1 MRQKEYIYKVRAR
14 VLLMTALLLAACTA
28 DDETTGQQD
37 DTLQL
42 AAYMHSYDDITR
54 GVPDGYQPFMP
65 EDVMSIGI
73 FMTPFKDNI
82 QTLGYFSFNG
92 QTWRSNISLESDSY
106 YIYGFMPG
114 DVIDKS
120 NCSVSML
127 DGKTSFADGAVLTLD
142 GLKPI
147 SKTDVCVIVG
157 VQGLNDPS
165 TEEKNVELGRFYYAK
180 RPKGQNY
187 VNLLMDHIYSCVQ
200 FRMKVDADYAKVRT
214 IKLKRMEMKTTAV
227 SATKAVVTLTAN
239 TSGNNPISNISW
251 ATPTSGTGMS
261 IVLFEDEEGKAL
273 SDTENLVLNS
283 NLMPGCSD
291 VLSLVCTYDVYD
303 RKGNLVRKDCE
314 VPNKLPS
321 TLLLSS
327 LKAGER
333 QPINMTVTPTYIYV
347 LSDPDVDN
355 PTLTFN

>member
-54 GVPDGYQPFMP
+54 AVPDGYQPFTP

-127 DGKTSFADGAVLTLD
+127 K
-142 GLKPI
+142 
-147 SKTDVCVIVG
+147 
-157 VQGLNDPS
+157 
-165 TEEKNVELGRFYYAK
+165 
-180 RPKGQNY
+180 
-187 VNLLMDHIYSCVQ
+187 M
-200 FRMKVDADYAKVRT
+200 
-214 IKLKRMEMKTTAV
+214 
-227 SATKAVVTLTAN
+227 
-239 TSGNNPISNISW
+239 
-251 ATPTSGTGMS
+251 
-261 IVLFEDEEGKAL
+261 
-273 SDTENLVLNS
+273 
-283 NLMPGCSD
+283 
-291 VLSLVCTYDVYD
+291 
-303 RKGNLVRKDCE
+303 
-314 VPNKLPS
+314 VP
-321 TLLLSS
+321 
-327 LKAGER
+327 
-333 QPINMTVTPTYIYV
+333 
-347 LSDPDVDN
+347 
-355 PTLTFN
+355 F